1 MKCNGSSNNSLVI
14 LCNNLQKHGDTP
26 NAVNY
31 RKLMNMINNGGE
43 DKIDNGMM
51 CDTYKANISRT
62 CIVPVDVVVNV
73 KIIEELSLMKNGVLN
88 SELSKSEID
97 ELLQNICCE

>member
-1 MKCNGSSNNSLVI
+1 
-14 LCNNLQKHGDTP
+14 
-26 NAVNY
+26 
-31 RKLMNMINNGGE
+31 MNMINNGGE

-51 CDTYKANISRT
+51 CDTYKANILRT

-73 KIIEELSLMKNGVLN
+73 KIIEELSLMKNCV
-88 SELSKSEID
+88 LSKSEVD

>member
-1 MKCNGSSNNSLVI
+1 MTFSFGS
-14 LCNNLQKHGDTP
+14 C
-26 NAVNY
+26 Y
-31 RKLMNMINNGGE
+31 
-43 DKIDNGMM
+43 
-51 CDTYKANISRT
+51 T

-88 SELSKSEID
+88 SELSKSEVD

>member
-1 MKCNGSSNNSLVI
+1 
-14 LCNNLQKHGDTP
+14 
-26 NAVNY
+26 
-31 RKLMNMINNGGE
+31 MNMINNGRE

-51 CDTYKANISRT
+51 CDTYKANILRT

-73 KIIEELSLMKNGVLN
+73 KIIEELSLMNNVLN
-88 SELSKSEID
+88 SELSKSEVD

>member
-1 MKCNGSSNNSLVI
+1 MDI
-14 LCNNLQKHGDTP
+14 LSREQAPTSIP
-26 NAVNY
+26 YAINY
-31 RKLMNMINNGGE
+31 RKLINIINNSGE

-51 CDTYKANISRT
+51 CDTYKANILRT

-73 KIIEELSLMKNGVLN
+73 KIIEELSLMKNCVLN
-88 SELSKSEID
+88 SELSKSEVD

>member
-1 MKCNGSSNNSLVI
+1 MASAICYYTPLGGS
-14 LCNNLQKHGDTP
+14 
-26 NAVNY
+26 Y
-31 RKLMNMINNGGE
+31 
-43 DKIDNGMM
+43 
-51 CDTYKANISRT
+51 TYKANILRT

-73 KIIEELSLMKNGVLN
+73 KMIEELSLMKNGVLN